1 MKLTEKEFKAVLG
14 VSSEDFETLKGIKRL
29 FPDTMDKIQEAGRK
43 YVHAVRV
50 LGDQGKEYC
59 LETLRK
65 GAMLNAVIADYDKEF
80 ADKIVEDAMTA
91 IETRLKTDAV
101 KYRQTLSKWVDID
114 SVDSVIAERL
124 GYNPAVVLG
133 VAESVEEGDD
143 E

>member
-1 MKLTEKEFKAVLG
+1 MKLTEKEFKAVLS
-14 VSSEDFETLKGIKRL
+14 VSSADFETLKGVKRL

-65 GAMLNAVIADYDKEF
+65 GAMLNAVIADYDKEL
-80 ADKIVEDAMTA
+80 ADKVVEDAMTT
-91 IETRLKTDAV
+91 IETRLRNDAIACRKT
-101 KYRQTLSKWVDID
+101 LEKWVDIED
-114 SVDSVIAERL
+114 VDSVIEERL

-133 VAESVEEGDD
+133 VVNGVEEGND